1 MSEKTSRSSYTA
13 KFKLVVIKHA
23 EENGNRAASRKFDV
37 PETNVRDWRKQKA
50 KLSVTTRDRRSFR
63 GKKAMYPDVETQLVE
78 FVQEKRS
85 GAFSVTTEMI
95 QIQARRIAERLNI
108 DTTQFRA
115 SLGWCIR
122 FLRRHGLS
130 IRRRT
135 TLAQRLPDEYEN
147 KIIEFHQY
155 ILQVRDKYNFDL
167 YQIGNADQCPVFWDM
182 PMATTIEQKGA
193 KSVPIRS
200 TGYEKQRCTVMLA
213 ITADGHKLPP
223 YVVLKR
229 KTLPKEKLPQGVI
242 VRAQEKGWMEEKL
255 VIDWIETVWNRRPG
269 ALLKKKHLLVLDSF
283 KAHLT
288 ERVKEKLKGMK
299 TVLAVIPGGLT
310 SVLQPL
316 DVSVNK
322 PFKGNFRKLYT
333 QWMCDGEHTY
343 TPSGKLK
350 RPPLTLILE
359 WILKA
364 WNAVKYET
372 VVKSF
377 KKCGISNH
385 LDGREDCAL
394 WDNSDSEDSLENEE
408 IPSSSESNDE

>member
-155 ILQVRDKYNFDL
+155 ILQVRGTSIISICIKLGTLTNVL
-167 YQIGNADQCPVFWDM
+167 YFGICRWLLRLNKREPSLYRSDQ
-182 PMATTIEQKGA
+182 Q
-193 KSVPIRS
+193 
-200 TGYEKQRCTVMLA
+200 VMRNN
-213 ITADGHKLPP
+213 D
-223 YVVLKR
+223 
-229 KTLPKEKLPQGVI
+229 
-242 VRAQEKGWMEEKL
+242 AQ
-255 VIDWIETVWNRRPG
+255 
-269 ALLKKKHLLVLDSF
+269 
-283 KAHLT
+283 
-288 ERVKEKLKGMK
+288 
-299 TVLAVIPGGLT
+299 
-310 SVLQPL
+310 
-316 DVSVNK
+316 
-322 PFKGNFRKLYT
+322 
-333 QWMCDGEHTY
+333 
-343 TPSGKLK
+343 
-350 RPPLTLILE
+350 
-359 WILKA
+359 
-364 WNAVKYET
+364 
-372 VVKSF
+372 
-377 KKCGISNH
+377 
-385 LDGREDCAL
+385 
-394 WDNSDSEDSLENEE
+394 
-408 IPSSSESNDE
+408 